1 VLAVVNLDA
10 VGGQGEAR
18 VELARD
24 DYRTPAG
31 ALLATADAS
40 VLAETDHPI
49 GHANGFYQLLD
60 LAFPFSLYG
69 QAPLLGQDLSSVT
82 LTSAG
87 SRPPTPAED
96 VPSASSTERLG
107 QIGRAAQALVASLDS
122 APEVASGSESHVYLG
137 GRILRGFAIQF
148 LLFVAVLPVLAT
160 TLDLYARLR
169 RRDLAPAGAVR
180 SLRSRLGVWL
190 FGAGL
195 AAIFTAVG
203 LFPNGE
209 PRPLPPD
216 IPEAQQWPFAAL
228 AGLAALIGVGW
239 LLARVRL
246 VPRGPVERSDEL
258 AGHLAAMILLC
269 GTAVLLAVTN
279 PYALLFLLPSLHL
292 WLWVPHVRDSSL
304 GLRFTV
310 YAAGFA
316 GPIVLLTTYALR
328 FALGFD
334 APWYVATLFT
344 VGYVPVTLIAALV
357 LWGAAAGQ
365 IGAILFG
372 RYAPYPT
379 EDERPVRGVVRGSV
393 RLAVLGARR
402 ARRGAPKQDEPWL
415 PEQPVPAERDAV
427 PR

>member
-1 VLAVVNLDA
+1 
-10 VGGQGEAR
+10 
-18 VELARD
+18 
-24 DYRTPAG
+24 
-31 ALLATADAS
+31 
-40 VLAETDHPI
+40 
-49 GHANGFYQLLD
+49 
-60 LAFPFSLYG
+60 
-69 QAPLLGQDLSSVT
+69 
-82 LTSAG
+82 
-87 SRPPTPAED
+87 
-96 VPSASSTERLG
+96 
-107 QIGRAAQALVASLDS
+107 
-122 APEVASGSESHVYLG
+122 VYLG

-169 RRDLAPAGAVR
+169 RRELPLAGAMR

-190 FGAGL
+190 WGACL

-216 IPEAQQWPFAAL
+216 IAEAQQWPFAAL
-228 AGLAALIGVGW
+228 AALVALTGVGW

-246 VPRGPVERSDEL
+246 VPRAPVERSDEL

-269 GTAVLLAVTN
+269 GIAVLLAVTN

-304 GLRFTV
+304 WLRFTV
-310 YAAGFA
+310 YAVGFA

-328 FALGFD
+328 FELGFD
-334 APWYVATLFT
+334 TPWYVATLFT
-344 VGYVPVTLIAALV
+344 VGYVPVSLIAALV

-402 ARRGAPKQDEPWL
+402 ARRGAPPQGQPWL
-415 PEQPVPAERDAV
+415 PEQPLPGEQDAV
-427 PR
+427 SR